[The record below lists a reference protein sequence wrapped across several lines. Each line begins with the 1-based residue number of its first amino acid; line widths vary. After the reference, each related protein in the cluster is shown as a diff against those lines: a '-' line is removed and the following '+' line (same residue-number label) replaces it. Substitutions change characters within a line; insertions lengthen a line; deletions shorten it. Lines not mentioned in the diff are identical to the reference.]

1 MIKKLFF
8 VAMYCALIQQAS
20 ADQFAISYK
29 WCAANSSIVVNL
41 DKVPKETAVINFE
54 LIDIDWNHRHGG
66 GKIIFKNQKQIPC
79 EAIKGITGPQ
89 ISTRFPDK
97 KDRYDL
103 SAEFVDKDGKILG
116 KASFIRTFPE

>member
-1 MIKKLFF
+1 MLQQSILFIKTQT
-8 VAMYCALIQQAS
+8 ALAHS
-20 ADQFAISYK
+20 THDNPFAELSG
-29 WCAANSSIVVNL
+29 
-41 DKVPKETAVINFE
+41 TAP
-54 LIDIDWNHRHGG
+54 
-66 GKIIFKNQKQIPC
+66 IIFKNQKQIPC

-103 SAEFVDKDGKILG
+103 SAEFVDKDGKILV